1 MINCKFTSEWS
12 GGEIVTTDCT
22 YDESTGQVNP
32 EVSHGV
38 IPTGELITEYITLY
52 NGDEI
57 EVCCDC
63 HEYVMRTV
71 MVPMEYNSSCLY
83 ESTECRD
90 KNCISH

>member
-32 EVSHGV
+32 EVSQDV
-38 IPTGELITEYITLY
+38 IPTGELITEYITLD
-52 NGDEI
+52 NGGEI

-63 HEYVMRTV
+63 HEYVIRDTV
-71 MVPMEYNSSCLY
+71 IPSEYNSSILY
-83 ESTECRD
+83 ASSECSD